1 MKHTQRRAVAST
13 RREIFLGWLDT
24 ATLLVC
30 RYQKQKMTDL
40 PTIGL
45 GTEPPFPK
53 DGPLTSDKRK
63 IMYIKKR
70 KRVDRLRH
78 HLLPLYSYDP
88 AEEIHEAEQELL
100 GQETKVVH
108 SWGSGY
114 HQYKRASLRD
124 VTA

>member
-1 MKHTQRRAVAST
+1 MSNSTDSGSTNLPADSMGGLVLVPFFLITVLGVVVAV
-13 RREIFLGWLDT
+13 
-24 ATLLVC
+24 
-30 RYQKQKMTDL
+30 
-40 PTIGL
+40 
-45 GTEPPFPK
+45 
-53 DGPLTSDKRK
+53 

-100 GQETKVVH
+100 GQETKQVVH

>member
-1 MKHTQRRAVAST
+1 MVSISIVTSSPSLPHTSGHAFSTSPLAASILLSDYHFRVPSGP
-13 RREIFLGWLDT
+13 RREL
-24 ATLLVC
+24 
-30 RYQKQKMTDL
+30 Q
-40 PTIGL
+40 
-45 GTEPPFPK
+45 
-53 DGPLTSDKRK
+53 

-100 GQETKVVH
+100 GQETKQVVH

>member
-1 MKHTQRRAVAST
+1 MLQSVIMSNTTDSGSSNVAADSMGGIVLVPFFLITVVGVVVAV
-13 RREIFLGWLDT
+13 
-24 ATLLVC
+24 
-30 RYQKQKMTDL
+30 
-40 PTIGL
+40 
-45 GTEPPFPK
+45 
-53 DGPLTSDKRK
+53 

-100 GQETKVVH
+100 GQDTKVVH
-108 SWGSGY
+108 GWTSGY

>member
-1 MKHTQRRAVAST
+1 MSNSTDSGSTNLPADSMGGLVLVPFFLITVLGVVVAVVNPDEEVKPLKVVT
-13 RREIFLGWLDT
+13 
-24 ATLLVC
+24 
-30 RYQKQKMTDL
+30 
-40 PTIGL
+40 
-45 GTEPPFPK
+45 GTSA
-53 DGPLTSDKRK
+53 LQ

-100 GQETKVVH
+100 GQETKQVVH

>member
-1 MKHTQRRAVAST
+1 MSNSTDSGSNIAADSMGGIVLVPFFLITLIGIVVAV
-13 RREIFLGWLDT
+13 
-24 ATLLVC
+24 
-30 RYQKQKMTDL
+30 
-40 PTIGL
+40 
-45 GTEPPFPK
+45 
-53 DGPLTSDKRK
+53 

-108 SWGSGY
+108 GWTSGY
-114 HQYKRASLRD
+114 HQYKQASLRD

>member
-1 MKHTQRRAVAST
+1 MSNSTDPGSSNMDADSMGGIVLVPFFLITVIGVIVAV
-13 RREIFLGWLDT
+13 
-24 ATLLVC
+24 
-30 RYQKQKMTDL
+30 
-40 PTIGL
+40 
-45 GTEPPFPK
+45 
-53 DGPLTSDKRK
+53 

-108 SWGSGY
+108 GWTSGY